1 MKIGYARVSTDD
13 QSVNLQLD
21 ALRRVG
27 CDRVF
32 TDTGL
37 SGAIHDRPALNEA
50 LGALVP
56 GDQLIIWKLDRLGR
70 SLSQL
75 IQTVTDLESHNIG
88 LVSISE
94 VIDTSSPGGVL
105 IFHIMG
111 ALAQFERALISERT
125 KAGMAAARDLGRH
138 LGRPRKLDHN
148 QIQQIAREV
157 RHNGETANALA
168 QRLGV
173 SRTTVYRALRQ
184 ANLTAEAALASKP

>member
-27 CDRVF
+27 CDRIF
-32 TDTGL
+32 ADTGL

-50 LGALVP
+50 LEALVS

-157 RHNGETANALA
+157 CHNGETANSLA

-184 ANLTAEAALASKP
+184 AELTAAAALASEP